1 MFLIIFIF
9 AIAVVKI
16 SVFLC
21 TDFPF
26 RTHFLISVSTAI
38 IIIIIIDAQMVYL
51 GLFYYLP
58 LSENSVWKFKL
69 PCLFWFSFF
78 ARNVLRSVEMLFW
91 NCLYDRED
99 SQFSCL
105 KIDKSVLVSS
115 KPEMLYAVNALAEST
130 WKGCFY
136 DMVIC
141 ALVHAKLPL
150 ACASEIVAVNKTA
163 VPEGLLCLLLQRF
176 FSCCYN
182 IYTRV
187 TRLL

>member
-1 MFLIIFIF
+1 MPKWCTWAFSIIFLW
-9 AIAVVKI
+9 VKI
-16 SVFLC
+16 QFENLNCLAYSGF
-21 TDFPF
+21 
-26 RTHFLISVSTAI
+26 HFLPE
-38 IIIIIIDAQMVYL
+38 M
-51 GLFYYLP
+51 FYA
-58 LSENSVWKFKL
+58 VWKCCFETVCMTEKIVSLAVWKL
-69 PCLFWFSFF
+69 TSLSWCL
-78 ARNVLRSVEMLFW
+78 
-91 NCLYDRED
+91 
-99 SQFSCL
+99 
-105 KIDKSVLVSS
+105 

-163 VPEGLLCLLLQRF
+163 VPEGLLCLPLQRF